1 MPLAELEIVH
11 SRPIAP
17 TRRVALGDLH
27 LPMEPTPGF
36 GRILLGAV
44 MAANIGALDPD
55 LHDDLT
61 ALMAVVERGDR
72 VSQPRLRHR
81 FQNDTVGLQRS
92 VHRLHGRGES
102 LEVELEDRG
111 APIPQVLGTIYAVG
125 TLSPADRRPTMDV
138 IRRGMRWHGEVGP
151 RLLHYLSG
159 QASWV
164 GLPAAVDPTVWALGV
179 FGFADADDGS
189 DRRVVQQR
197 FRDLLRAAHP
207 DHGGE
212 SDEAAQRIAEL
223 AEARRILLT

>member
-17 TRRVALGDLH
+17 TRRVALGDLN
-27 LPMEPTPGF
+27 LPMEPAPGF

-44 MAANIGALDPD
+44 MAANIDALDLD

-61 ALMAVVERGDR
+61 ALMALVERDGR

-102 LEVELEDRG
+102 LEVELDDRG
-111 APIPQVLGTIYAVG
+111 APIPQVLGTVYAVA
-125 TLSPADRRPTMDV
+125 TLPLEDRRPTMDV
-138 IRRGMRWHGEVGP
+138 IRRGMRWRGEVGP
-151 RLLHYLSG
+151 RLLNYLSG
-159 QASWV
+159 QASWA
-164 GLPAAVDPTVWALGV
+164 GLPAAVDPMVWALGV
-179 FGFADADDGS
+179 FGFDAVDDGA

-212 SDEAAQRIAEL
+212 SEEAAQRIAEL